1 MKKYLKGLVVAAIMS
16 FASIAP
22 AGANQLD
29 EIITRGK
36 VLVGI
41 DVGAPP
47 FGYLDTKR
55 NPTGADVETARLLAG
70 ALGVELEIV
79 PITSANRIPYLQT
92 KRVDLVMSTFSILPE
107 RARSVAFSTPYGSIN
122 SVIFAAGD
130 VKISAPGDLS
140 GKRVGVARGTGNE
153 TALVGMA
160 PEGTEIVRF
169 DDEASALAA
178 LAASQVDAYASA
190 DTIAASLIP
199 RFPERNFEVKFII
212 RSAYYSVGLR
222 RGEPDLLNWINT
234 FIFYH
239 RENGDLARLYKEHVG
254 ATLAP
259 LPTL

>member
-1 MKKYLKGLVVAAIMS
+1 MKKHILGLALSAVVVLAGVLPAA
-16 FASIAP
+16 
-22 AGANQLD
+22 ANQLD
-29 EIITRGK
+29 DIVARGR
-36 VLVGI
+36 VLIGI
-41 DVGAPP
+41 DIGAPP
-47 FGYLDTKR
+47 YGFLDEQR
-55 NPTGADVETARLLAG
+55 NPTGADVAAAELLAD

-92 KRVDLVMSTFSILPE
+92 ERVDLVMSTFSILPE

-122 SVIFAAGD
+122 SVIFG
-130 VKISAPGDLS
+130 PGDIEIGSADDLA

-153 TALVGMA
+153 TALVDMA

-178 LAASQVDAYASA
+178 LAAGQVDAYASA
-190 DTIAASLIP
+190 DTIASSLIP

-222 RGEPDLLNWINT
+222 HGEHELLNWVNA

-239 RENGDLARLYKEHVG
+239 RENGDLARLYEDHVG
-254 ATLAP
+254 APLAP